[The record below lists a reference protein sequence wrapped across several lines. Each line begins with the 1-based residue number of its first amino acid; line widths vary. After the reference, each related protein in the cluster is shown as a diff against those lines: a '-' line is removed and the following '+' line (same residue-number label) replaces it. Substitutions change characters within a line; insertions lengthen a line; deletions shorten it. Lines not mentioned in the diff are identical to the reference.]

1 MGMLSSP
8 EYLSSDKECLG
19 VKDRALRLLPR
30 LGLGFACSTQV
41 GIVNTCC
48 QIQECCTTGCPSVVD
63 GVELNASMEDLASAG
78 GQRFGYRM

>member
-30 LGLGFACSTQV
+30 LGIEFVCSTQV
-41 GIVNTCC
+41 GIVNTC
-48 QIQECCTTGCPSVVD
+48 
-63 GVELNASMEDLASAG
+63 
-78 GQRFGYRM
+78 